1 VQDFWVS
8 LTREIGRP
16 LIEEIAGLE
25 AANHRRAPHGART
38 STIPPCLRSKIW
50 AECAYCARRVLST
63 ACLFSPPDTTMFR
76 FVAPI
81 TLAAAILGW
90 AWETTLQ
97 PDYQSPMLKAR
108 VAAGREPTAPAE
120 LTTAGEMLV
129 NSGWVDLI
137 LKGSRQDNEPAS
149 PVETVLDALARA
161 AMNEEARPG
170 GTPLLAF
177 GIESEPLV
185 GKLVAHDCLQLLDRQ
200 QCKR

>member
-1 VQDFWVS
+1 
-8 LTREIGRP
+8 
-16 LIEEIAGLE
+16 
-25 AANHRRAPHGART
+25 
-38 STIPPCLRSKIW
+38 
-50 AECAYCARRVLST
+50 
-63 ACLFSPPDTTMFR
+63 MFR

-170 GTPLLAF
+170 GTPLLALL
-177 GIESEPLV
+177 GIESEPLTRSRIAD
-185 GKLVAHDCLQLLDRQ
+185 GKIEAVADPDT
-200 QCKR
+200 